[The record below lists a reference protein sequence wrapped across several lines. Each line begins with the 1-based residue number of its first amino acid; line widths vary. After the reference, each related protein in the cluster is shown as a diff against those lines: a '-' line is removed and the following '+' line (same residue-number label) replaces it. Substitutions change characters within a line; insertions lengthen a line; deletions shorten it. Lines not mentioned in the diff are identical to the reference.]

1 MNKIL
6 CGLLAASLA
15 CAALAVRA
23 ADASAENPAWT
34 EAVEARSELTRGARA
49 ELTHP

>member
-23 ADASAENPAWT
+23 ADAPAENPAWT
-34 EAVEARSELTRGARA
+34 EAKAAAQVGPADVAIAGPT
-49 ELTHP
+49 